1 MRIKKGY
8 AHTSYD
14 YWTVLVAPGELVVAS
29 GKPLPY
35 STWIGTIDRGGRIN
49 RWSPAVYKPRGY
61 PAAAQAMLETA
72 AAALKAA
79 DYPNDL
85 TVGTDSKDSF

>member
-1 MRIKKGY
+1 MRIEKGS

-35 STWIGTIDRGGRIN
+35 STWIGSIQRDGRIQ
-49 RWSPAVYKPRGY
+49 RWTPAAFKPHGY

-85 TVGTDSKDSF
+85 TVGADTRDVF